1 MNYIVYGLLAYLLGS
16 IPTSVWIGRSRYGI
30 DVREHGSK
38 NAGATNTF
46 RVLGKKAGKIVL
58 LIDVAKGFL
67 ATFLP
72 FVCGVGEWHSDEL
85 FSVQIVASLLA
96 TTGHLFP
103 IFADFRGGKGV
114 ATSFG
119 VLLGMYAPAA
129 ILCIAIFFCVF
140 LISNYV
146 SLGAVSAAITFP
158 ISIYFIFKIQSLWM
172 IVFSVALSGL
182 VIIAHRKNIY
192 RIFNGTEGKM
202 KLFKKDS

>member
-1 MNYIVYGLLAYLLGS
+1 MNYVIYGLLAYLLGS
-16 IPTSVWIGRSRYGI
+16 IPTAVWIGRSRYGI

-46 RVLGKKAGKIVL
+46 RVLGRKAGIIVL
-58 LIDVAKGFL
+58 FFDVSKGFL

-85 FSVQIVASLLA
+85 FSVQIVASLFA
-96 TTGHLFP
+96 TIGHLFP
-103 IFADFRGGKGV
+103 ILANFRGGKGV

-129 ILCIAIFFCVF
+129 LLCLTIFFVVF
-140 LISNYV
+140 VVSHYV

-158 ISIYFIFKIQSLWM
+158 ISIYFIFNIQSLWM
-172 IVFSVALSGL
+172 IIFSIALSGL

-192 RIFNGTEGKM
+192 RILNGTEGKM
-202 KLFKKDS
+202 KLFKR